1 MTVFKA
7 ARYTDPA
14 TCYVVSIQGWGMR
27 EEEFYDFGTFHTEQ
41 QASRHLE
48 TLLVEAEL
56 DGLDLDNVVARVEE
70 YKAEM

>member
-7 ARYTDPA
+7 ARHTDPA
-14 TCYVVSIQGWGMR
+14 MCYVVSIQGWGMR
-27 EEEFYDFGTFHTEQ
+27 EEEFYDFGTFRTEQ
-41 QASRHLE
+41 QAAQYLE
-48 TLLVEAEL
+48 TLLLEAEL